1 MEQLQSVSRPIVGLV
16 HARLPD
22 ITFSIKPPHKKH
34 VQIKSTLT
42 LQI

>member
-22 ITFSIKPPHKKH
+22 ITFSIKPPHKN